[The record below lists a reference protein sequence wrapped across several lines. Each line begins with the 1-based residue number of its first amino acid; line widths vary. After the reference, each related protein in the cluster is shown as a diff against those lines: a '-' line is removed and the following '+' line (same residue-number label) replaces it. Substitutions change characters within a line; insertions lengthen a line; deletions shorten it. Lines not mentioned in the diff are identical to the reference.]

1 MSAAPPADGFAGETR
16 HATSVEIDGSAILIE
31 GPSGSGKSGLALQL
45 IALGARL
52 IADDRSLLALR
63 DGWPWVLAPQR
74 LAGVIEARG
83 IGLLQVPHCV
93 GAPLRLIVD
102 MGAAE
107 QARLPDPV
115 EEIVLDQPVTR
126 IRRVDGPAFPS
137 AILALAQGGRWQD
150 D

>member
-1 MSAAPPADGFAGETR
+1 MSATPLAQGLAGETR

-52 IADDRSLLALR
+52 IADDRAPLALR
-63 DGWPWVLAPQR
+63 DGWPWALAPQR
-74 LAGVIEARG
+74 LTGVIEARG
-83 IGLLQVPHCV
+83 IGLVQVPHSA

-102 MGAAE
+102 MATVE
-107 QARLPDPV
+107 QARLPEPM
-115 EEIVLDQPVTR
+115 EEIVLGQPVTR

-137 AILALAQGGRWQD
+137 AILALAKSGRWQD
-150 D
+150 G